1 MKFHSSLL
9 AFASVPALIA
19 PAFAA
24 VDATAPAQELVARV
38 TPDFAPKVTFAL
50 DSKATQPTLSTK
62 DGKLLVTAADI
73 HEAIRAYGYYLRNL
87 AHVHFSWNGNN
98 ADGAAF
104 VLPKQ
109 PVIVPPST
117 GFNYALNYCTLSY
130 SCTHWDKKR
139 WEHELDVFAL
149 NGYSHI
155 LVTAG
160 LEKVWKNFLTEIGY
174 PAAGIDKFIPNPAFG
189 AWWNMG
195 NLEGEGGPLSP
206 VIMEEEAA
214 LGKFIVHRML
224 DLGMEP
230 VMQGYV
236 GFLPRDIDPAS
247 LNGKLLPQGGWVAGY
262 MRPTVIDPTS
272 ADYPKLAAIWYKHLA
287 AVYGYRGKFFGGDL
301 FHEGGN
307 TGGANL
313 TECAKVVQSCMQK
326 AVPGSTWVLQGWAHN
341 PHKALLDGTDPAH
354 TIVLL
359 LDKDLRA
366 EHDPYYKDNGYLRRT
381 QLIGAPSVWCEL
393 SNFGGNHGLF
403 GGFGVLEQF
412 KGDVPGLMGEL
423 AGKSL
428 GLGMISEGV
437 ETNPLF
443 YALLTERMNNKG
455 GNINREQ
462 FLKTYAKGRYGSDDP
477 KLVEALAVLAESVY
491 KPTTMREGCQES
503 ILCARP
509 KLDAVKASTW
519 SDGKQ
524 YYDYAEPVKAAK
536 LLLAAGKADKK
547 LAARETY
554 IYDLAD
560 VTRQVLADRARVLL
574 PEVKAAYD
582 AKDAA
587 AFKAKSDE
595 YLKLITDTAEML
607 ATSEHFLLGAY
618 LKGAE
623 DKGGKDEEA
632 RRQMRVCL
640 KRLITT
646 WAKGNTSL
654 NDYAHRQLS
663 ELMSQYYHAR
673 WSVFFAEKNA
683 ELNGGKAP
691 AAAAPATGGGSV
703 SNNGMAVSFSYEQ
716 NAGVDDIQNAFPE
729 ADTPLLLKPQ
739 GDAVK
744 IAEEILK
751 AY

>member
-1 MKFHSSLL
+1 MHFSPSLL
-9 AFASVPALIA
+9 AFAALPAIVA
-19 PAFAA
+19 PAFATDSA
-24 VDATAPAQELVARV
+24 LAPAQELVARV
-38 TPDFAPKVTFAL
+38 TPDFAGKVTFAL
-50 DSKATQPTLSTK
+50 DSAAALPTLSAK
-62 DGKLLVTAADI
+62 DGKLLVTAANV

-87 AHVHFSWNGNN
+87 AHVHFSWNGDN
-98 ADGAAF
+98 ASAAQF
-104 VLPKQ
+104 VLPEA
-109 PVIVPPST
+109 PVTVTPST
-117 GFNYALNYCTLSY
+117 GFNYAMNYCTLSY

-160 LEKVWKNFLTEIGY
+160 LEKVWKNFLTELGY
-174 PAAGIDKFIPNPAFG
+174 PAAAIDKFIPNPAFS

-195 NLEGEGGPLSP
+195 NLEGEGGPVSP
-206 VIMEEEAA
+206 VIIEEEAA

-224 DLGMEP
+224 ELGMEP

-236 GFLPRDIDPAS
+236 GFLPRDTDPAS
-247 LNGKLLPQGGWVAGY
+247 IDGKLLPQGGWVAGY

-272 ADYPKLAAIWYKHLA
+272 ADYPKLAALWYKHLA
-287 AVYGYRGKFFGGDL
+287 AVYGYRGKYFGGDL

-326 AVPGSTWVLQGWAHN
+326 ASPGATWVLQAWAHN
-341 PHKALLDGTDPAH
+341 PHKALLDGCDREH
-354 TIVLL
+354 LVVLL

-366 EHDPYYKDNGYLRRT
+366 EHDPFYKDNGYLRRPQVADT
-381 QLIGAPSVWCEL
+381 PYVWCEL

-403 GGFGVLEQF
+403 GGFGLLEQYRTA
-412 KGDVPGLMGEL
+412 PGLMGEV
-423 AGKSL
+423 ARKSL

-443 YALLTERMNNKG
+443 YALLTERMNNAEG
-455 GNINREQ
+455 VIDRDA
-462 FLKTYAKGRYGSDDP
+462 FLKTYAKGRYGSDAP
-477 KLVEALAVLAESVY
+477 ELVQALAVLAESVY

-554 IYDLAD
+554 RYDLAD
-560 VTRQVLADRARVLL
+560 VVRQVLADRARVLL
-574 PEVKAAYD
+574 PEIKAAYD

-595 YLKLITDTAEML
+595 YLTLIRDTADML

-632 RRQMRVCL
+632 RRQMRVNL

-663 ELMSQYYHAR
+663 ELMSQYYLAR

-683 ELNGGKAP
+683 ELSGGKAP
-691 AAAAPATGGGSV
+691 AAAAPAAGGGSV

-716 NAGVDDIQNAFPE
+716 NAGVDDIQNTFPE
-729 ADTPLLLKPQ
+729 ADTPLLLTPQ
-739 GDAVK
+739 GDSADVAEK
-744 IAEEILK
+744 ILSK
-751 AY
+751 F